1 MKSVR
6 VSGYYCEKDMFHELH
21 KSFLKTK
28 GGRVCVVYPLIKCNT
43 LIFVHVLSLYMYLL
57 YTIICI

>member
-21 KSFLKTK
+21 KSFRQK
-28 GGRVCVVYPLIKCNT
+28 VVEY
-43 LIFVHVLSLYMYLL
+43 V
-57 YTIICI
+57 